1 MYKRAKTKTAP
12 HRLLTLRPGR
22 ARPAL
27 SQAHVSLFSH
37 HIWYRGSRMSHEQIS
52 STDHHRNMEGVRSE
66 RLGNGPAFA
75 RRPPDR
81 QTLGGSRAAALGLRA
96 LAGRAAQVYCTQTPQ
111 ACAVGGSCRRSAKV
125 EGSDWLLSG
134 EASGLGPGSRAGGLG
149 IDHSSVFATRG
160 LGSPQYEATAASLS
174 ERPSHA
180 AS

>member
-1 MYKRAKTKTAP
+1 MGCG
-12 HRLLTLRPGR
+12 LRY
-22 ARPAL
+22 L
-27 SQAHVSLFSH
+27 ISQD
-37 HIWYRGSRMSHEQIS
+37 IWYRGSRMSHEQIT

-81 QTLGGSRAAALGLRA
+81 QTLGGSRASALGIRA

-111 ACAVGGSCRRSAKV
+111 ACAVGGGCRPSAKV
-125 EGSDWLLSG
+125 EGSDRLLSG

-149 IDHSSVFATRG
+149 IDHSSVFVTRG
-160 LGSPQYEATAASLS
+160 LGSPQYEATATSLS